1 MHELYSSVDGLEAPG
16 ADDAELRAQ
25 TEALRAQVAQLS
37 RDFAAASR
45 LLASAIEAAD
55 LALIVEGIG
64 LRGAR
69 RRARWEPQEIPTAP
83 STIMRNALGVAEG
96 GSDKALD
103 RAGHRRSVAFCEAH
117 ANWH

>member
-1 MHELYSSVDGLEAPG
+1 MDGLEAPG
-16 ADDAELRAQ
+16 EDNAEPRAQ
-25 TEALRAQVAQLS
+25 TEALRAQVAELS
-37 RDFAAASR
+37 HDFVAASR

-83 STIMRNALGVAEG
+83 RTMMRNGLGVAEG

-103 RAGHRRSVAFCEAH
+103 RAGRRRSVAFGEAH
-117 ANWH
+117 ANRH